1 MQMKQNLKYFIHS
14 RSYFRFILLKKLDED
29 QGIILPIQS
38 QDGELLNAMSIVH
51 IQNLIE
57 EKLAEKIITKGST
70 EILKITDKGKSQ
82 LKREFID
89 YQLDL
94 LTLEQS
100 LGNYFSGKINKI
112 KGKNVHQLALYG
124 ASDTAQSIINYLVN
138 NGFNISCIIDDDIK
152 KQNNEFHGFPI
163 VSRDNIS
170 SYNFDTII
178 ITTVEYHH
186 EVKSKIDQ
194 SFSSKYQIISLFED

>member
-94 LTLEQS
+94 
-100 LGNYFSGKINKI
+100 
-112 KGKNVHQLALYG
+112 
-124 ASDTAQSIINYLVN
+124 
-138 NGFNISCIIDDDIK
+138 
-152 KQNNEFHGFPI
+152 
-163 VSRDNIS
+163 
-170 SYNFDTII
+170 
-178 ITTVEYHH
+178 
-186 EVKSKIDQ
+186 
-194 SFSSKYQIISLFED
+194 